1 MKDLTK
7 EQIVKKVNRISLV
20 FDKFSDDS
28 LTDMQSDEADRTV
41 NKLIDKL
48 SKELDISELCDIFY
62 DYDFDSEQ
70 IVETIVTTLE
80 ERKD

>member
-70 IVETIVTTLE
+70 IVETIITTLE